1 VIRSRAPG
9 PPGSGIAA
17 PPALAFVT
25 LGCPKNTVDSE
36 AMLGLLVRDGF
47 RTVGDPGAADVAV
60 VNTCA
65 FLQSAVR
72 ESRQA
77 IASIAGRKRDGRLK
91 GLIVTG
97 CLAQRAGESLLAD
110 FPEVDVVLGTGQW
123 REVVRAARHVLDG
136 GGARWANRDFPG
148 GALDALTPRALST
161 PRHLA
166 YLKISEGCDHRC
178 TFCVIPRL
186 RGDQRSRP
194 IADLVAEAGRL
205 AAQGVRELNL
215 IGQDTTGYGTDLP
228 GKPALADLLVALD
241 QVEGLDWIRVQYTY
255 PRLWSD
261 RLIEVWAGARRIV
274 PYVDMPLQHIAADIL
289 RAMGRGMT
297 ARDTR
302 ALVRRIRNAIPGV
315 AFRTNFIVGFPGETE
330 AHFEELER
338 YVEEEAFDH
347 VVVFNYEREPGTP
360 SHAMTPRVP
369 VACRRGRRAR
379 LLALQQ
385 RLSRERLSRRIG
397 ERLTVMIDGP
407 AASGRPGG
415 MDGGGWAAR
424 TPGSAYEVDGGVQV
438 EGGGRALEG
447 GTRVPVRVT
456 GSGAYDLFARLESD
470 DPLAILKGPA

>member
-1 VIRSRAPG
+1 MVSRAPG
-9 PPGSGIAA
+9 RTETDFAA

-47 RTVGDPGAADVAV
+47 RTVGDPGLADIAV
-60 VNTCA
+60 INTCA

-72 ESRQA
+72 ESKQT
-77 IASIAGRKRDGRLK
+77 IARLAECKRDGRLK

-97 CLAQRAGESLLAD
+97 CLAQRAGESLLAE
-110 FPEVDVVLGTGQW
+110 FPDVDVVLGTGQW
-123 REVVRAARHVLDG
+123 REVVQAARYVLEG
-136 GGARWANRDFPG
+136 GESRWANRDFPG
-148 GALDALTPRALST
+148 GALDVLVPRALST

-178 TFCVIPRL
+178 TFCIIPQL
-186 RGDQRSRP
+186 RGDQRSRTVE
-194 IADLVAEAGRL
+194 DLVAEAQRL
-205 AAQGVRELNL
+205 AQQGVRELNL

-228 GKPALADLLVALD
+228 GTPTLADLLESLD

-261 RLIEVWAGARRIV
+261 RLIEVWAGARRVV
-274 PYVDMPLQHIAADIL
+274 PYVDMPLQHIAADML
-289 RAMGRGMT
+289 RVMGRGMT

-302 ALVRRIRNAIPGV
+302 ALVQRIKDGIPGV

-338 YVEEEAFDH
+338 YLEEQAFDN
-347 VVVFNYEREPGTP
+347 VVVFNYEREPETP
-360 SHAMTPRVP
+360 SFAMTPRVP
-369 VACRRGRRAR
+369 VAQRRSRRAR

-397 ERLTVMIDGP
+397 ERVTVMIDGP
-407 AASGRPGG
+407 AVSGRPDRPGAG
-415 MDGGGWAAR
+415 SWAAR
-424 TPGSAYEVDGGVQV
+424 TSGSAYDVDGGVQV
-438 EGGGRALEG
+438 ESTGRPLAPG
-447 GTRVPVRVT
+447 SRVPVRVT
-456 GSGAYDLFARLESD
+456 GSGAYDLFARLESEV
-470 DPLAILKGPA
+470 PLTLLKGSA